1 MLTDYFE
8 PFTLLKSASCPDP
21 YGGQLQQDVTE
32 QPFRAA
38 LADAL
43 GEEGERGGKPFIR
56 VTPYLLC
63 APETPLKLDDIIRR
77 REGRRALPRLLPPGG
92 QANAAV
98 RGFPLRRGALGENG
112 GGRMTLLRAL
122 VSRFSA
128 LLGDVY
134 YEGTVPSDAPYP
146 YAVVSAKI
154 PAAFGGTGEITLCC
168 YERGGDSHTRIAEKM
183 ARVMRF
189 SGSLVHYGGGLALL
203 QSPQCAIGHE
213 KGGITVLRMTMAF
226 THYPNQCY
234 SLRKEEFLC

>member
-1 MLTDYFE
+1 
-8 PFTLLKSASCPDP
+8 
-21 YGGQLQQDVTE
+21 
-32 QPFRAA
+32 
-38 LADAL
+38 
-43 GEEGERGGKPFIR
+43 
-56 VTPYLLC
+56 
-63 APETPLKLDDIIRR
+63 
-77 REGRRALPRLLPPGG
+77 
-92 QANAAV
+92 
-98 RGFPLRRGALGENG
+98 
-112 GGRMTLLRAL
+112 MTLLRAL

-134 YEGTVPSDAPYP
+134 YEGTVPPDAPYP

-154 PAAFGGTGEITLCC
+154 PAAFGSMGEITLCC

-203 QSPQCAIGHE
+203 QSPKCAIGHE

>member
-21 YGGQLQQDVTE
+21 CGGQLQQDVTE
-32 QPFRAA
+32 LPFRAA

-63 APETPLKLDDIIRR
+63 PPETPLKLDDIIRR
-77 REGRRALPRLLPPGG
+77 EKDGAHYRVCSRPEDRRTPP
-92 QANAAV
+92 
-98 RGFPLRRGALGENG
+98 
-112 GGRMTLLRAL
+112 
-122 VSRFSA
+122 
-128 LLGDVY
+128 
-134 YEGTVPSDAPYP
+134 DAPYP
-146 YAVVSAKI
+146 YAVISAKI

-183 ARVMRF
+183 ARVMHF

>member
-21 YGGQLQQDVTE
+21 CGGQLQQDVTE
-32 QPFRAA
+32 HPFRAA

-43 GEEGERGGKPFIR
+43 GEEGERGGKPYPRHAISAVPAGNAAEIGR
-56 VTPYLLC
+56 HHPPRKGRHALL
-63 APETPLKLDDIIRR
+63 
-77 REGRRALPRLLPPGG
+77 RLLPPGG

-98 RGFPLRRGALGENG
+98 RWFPLRRGALGENG

-134 YEGTVPSDAPYP
+134 YEGTVPPDAPYP
-146 YAVVSAKI
+146 YAVISAKI

-234 SLRKEEFLC
+234 SMRKEEFLC